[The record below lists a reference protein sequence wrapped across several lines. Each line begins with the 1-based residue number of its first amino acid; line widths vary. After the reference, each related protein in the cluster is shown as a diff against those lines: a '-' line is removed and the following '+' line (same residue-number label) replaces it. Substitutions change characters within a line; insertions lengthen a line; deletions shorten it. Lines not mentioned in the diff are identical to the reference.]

1 MTSWSNKAREKL
13 RILPLA
19 LIVTTVCLFAA
30 TTLLYIWQNQQR
42 AIMSATVQ
50 GSGWVA
56 YQAQLEYVKSSVEME
71 RAIAR
76 PTRTAL
82 EALQLRLE
90 LLRSRLP
97 LLYKADEGKL
107 LNEIASF
114 KSGVQAFEVKLD
126 TMLDRLPA
134 LVPSEIATSEEIGS
148 WLDDVEPLGRTLQS
162 VLMAAVAHNSELFRR
177 ERELAAMPAIV
188 PLALLFISGAS
199 LAGVLVL
206 QAQRDRRRLAAVEA
220 ATAAMTA
227 MEENVR
233 AVIEAVPA
241 CMTVIDPRDGTV
253 SFINPAAAAM
263 VDAAPGHPDWQRLI
277 HAALEAARQGD
288 GPHGTLKMTFA
299 KASGDVVSLRGSLC
313 SVIFE
318 GRGQTLLMLMDET
331 RVRDADLQLLQ
342 AAKLATLGE
351 LSTAIAHELNQ
362 PLAVIRMAVANAHR
376 MLAADGDRAAIAGKL
391 DRVSSQV
398 ERAKSIIDQIR
409 RYGHAPSDSPE
420 RFSLRHAIEL
430 AVGFIAQQYRA
441 SGIRLTIHL
450 DIAPELMV
458 VGEQALFEQV
468 IVNLLVN
475 ARDAFEAKALDHT
488 PSVWLRARSTGAEAV
503 IEVEDDAG
511 GIGEDMLLKLFE
523 PFATT
528 KSAEKGT
535 GLGLSL
541 ARSVVRHM
549 NGQITAGNIWAGACF
564 TVVLPV
570 SEAMPA
576 REAA

>member
-1 MTSWSNKAREKL
+1 M
-13 RILPLA
+13 PLA

-42 AIMSATVQ
+42 AVMSATVQ

-56 YQAQLEYVKSSVEME
+56 YQAQLEYVKSRVEME
-71 RAIAR
+71 RAVAR
-76 PTRTAL
+76 PTGTAL

-97 LLYKADEGKL
+97 LLYQAEEGKL
-107 LNEIASF
+107 LNEIASL
-114 KSGVQAFEVKLD
+114 KSGVQEFEVMLD
-126 TMLDRLPA
+126 TMLDRLPTLA
-134 LVPSEIATSEEIGS
+134 PSEIATSEEIGT
-148 WLDDVEPLGRTLQS
+148 WLDTVEPLGRTLQS
-162 VLMAAVAHNSELFRR
+162 VLMAAVAYNGDLYRR

-199 LAGVLVL
+199 LAGVLLL
-206 QAQRDRRRLAAVEA
+206 QAWRDRQRLAAVEA
-220 ATAAMTA
+220 ATAALTA
-227 MEENVR
+227 MEENLR

-241 CMTVIDPRDGTV
+241 SMTVIDPRNDTV
-253 SFINPAAAAM
+253 SFINPAAATM
-263 VDAAPGHPDWQRLI
+263 VDASPDHPDWQRLI
-277 HAALEAARQGD
+277 RAALEAARLGD
-288 GPHGTLKMTFA
+288 GPRGTLKMTFA
-299 KASGDVVSLRGSLC
+299 KANGDVVSLCGTLC

-318 GRGQTLLMLMDET
+318 GRAQTLLVLMDET

-376 MLAADGDRAAIAGKL
+376 MLAADGDRTAIAGKL

-409 RYGHAPSDSPE
+409 RYGRIPSDSLD

-430 AVGFIAQQYRA
+430 AVGFVAQQYRA
-441 SGIRLTIHL
+441 SGIRLTIQL
-450 DIAPELMV
+450 DIPPELMV

-475 ARDAFEAKALDHT
+475 ARDAFQEKALDHV
-488 PSVWLRARSTGAEAV
+488 PSVWLRARSNGAEAV

-511 GIGEDMLLKLFE
+511 GIGEEMLLKLFE
-523 PFATT
+523 PFSTT
-528 KSAEKGT
+528 KSVEKGT

-541 ARSVVRHM
+541 ARSVVRQM
-549 NGQITAGNIWAGACF
+549 NGQITAGNMWAGACF

-570 SEAMPA
+570 SAAVPA